1 MLKQEPTVRFKMHK
15 VKKQWVVIGT
25 AVTLAATGVA
35 LSNSTPVAAST
46 QEPSSAVVS
55 SQTSSSTASET
66 STEVSK
72 SAQETSASS
81 ASSTTVA
88 NTAQKTAEQANAQ
101 NVASSSSS
109 PSSSASV
116 ATKQAASSEAAS
128 SNGSATASSVTQ
140 VDASKVEEAAQAA
153 KDGGVKVSQGTT
165 ETVKADSASEADVAA
180 AKQKIE
186 EAYQKQVAALNQALA
201 QQKIND
207 ERYKSEL
214 AAIEAARHQYEGQ
227 NATDGVTSD
236 SVQQRLHQSFED
248 TSTVKLTAQQG
259 VADVK
264 EYHDGSGT
272 IMPPDETGIKN
283 PNILRVDFYRD
294 APNKTI
300 SVLYQGLVNS
310 YYTDANGNQQR
321 IYGMK
326 RTFTVEEISAA
337 RDDATLEIYADPTGG
352 FWYNGISKVKMT
364 QSFLDQNGNPI
375 NLADKTAY
383 YTVSSLNN
391 HNVDDPN
398 ATQYPGIAHV
408 EKVSGGPNATAVTLL
423 GSSVSLND
431 GYLYSVKGNMMA
443 TVAQWAKALHDTP
456 DNVIKEY
463 QRLTGKTDS
472 LTSDSYI
479 NYDVWDNKQSKYFY
493 YGAGLFS
500 LSGNEQ
506 TITFESDSDT
516 DADSSAHNPNV
527 TGVTWATINT
537 YIPDTPTPHAK
548 HFFEDASYNF
558 INLQVP
564 PATPVKVAD
573 NEGKSLLA
581 GDTSTQHISQSTGV
595 GNNLTGFYIGDA
607 IFKTADGRLPVSY
620 NLSDFNVT
628 DQNGN
633 NVTSLGKFVVSD
645 GTVARKAA
653 LLIKWVANEPDKLG
667 DNMTYT
673 LNTKLTTLKDGIQD
687 QELDAGITPYG
698 TTDIHHYDE
707 YVPTPDKHWT
717 LDNKVTDNQLYLN
730 GDTATATIKANLPD
744 RSKLQNEL
752 SKVTVTDDFSQFA
765 DKVTVASVK
774 VLENGTD
781 VSNLYNITINPT
793 NVVLTRKDAKSTPAG
808 VLSVVLS
815 FKIKDNVP
823 NGTLLTNKGSMTVN
837 TDTETI
843 PPVNI
848 VTWNPKPH
856 KDVELGQVQG
866 DTSATANGQMVAN
879 GQQLT
884 YPLSSDDLPANRTT
898 EINDW
903 HVVDHLPDGVQ
914 YNGYKAWIKGK
925 DGKLEDITSHLVAT
939 ATADNQ
945 VTYTADAALLARFNA
960 DKSVATATP
969 IIDVFVTPLKDGL
982 TFTNEYQLFIN
993 KHEVVSNQVT
1003 NHTPTPTPHKTEQNA
1018 DGVTINGKTVLPGST
1033 NSYQLTWNTGAYK
1046 GIIASDDQVA
1056 KGFGYVEDYPE
1067 AALDP
1072 QLGSITYKDSTGAA
1086 VKGIS
1091 VKQYASLEDA
1101 PTAVQAFLKK
1111 AGITPKGAFLFFS
1124 VDDPAAFYQDYVVKG
1139 KDITLTVP
1147 MQVKQ
1152 TTEGEYEN
1160 IAYEIDFGNG
1170 HATEII
1176 KNNIPKINPQKDVVA
1191 SDTDNKSLNNSQ
1203 IDLNGYFDYLL
1214 HGPVIEAGNGDPI
1227 TQYGFEDAYDQKH
1240 DQFTGQYKAVLTT
1253 DVTLK
1258 NGSTLKKGTDIT
1270 NQMTL
1275 KVNADGSLSWEVK
1288 ADFLAQ
1294 IDQSKSAFGVD
1305 LYAQMKRIA
1314 SGDVY
1319 NTYDATVNGVKY
1331 ISNRVHT
1338 TTPEP
1343 VVPVTPEKP
1352 VTPAQP
1358 AQPKA
1363 TPQPTAAPVKQ
1374 ALASLPKTG
1383 DQQQSGLSAWGA
1395 LALAATS
1402 LFGMLGLRKRRETN

>member
-35 LSNSTPVAAST
+35 LSNGTPVAAST
-46 QEPSSAVVS
+46 QEPSSSVVS
-55 SQTSSSTASET
+55 SQTSSSAASEA
-66 STEVSK
+66 SAAASK
-72 SAQETSASS
+72 AGQETSASS
-81 ASSTTVA
+81 AASSTVSSET
-88 NTAQKTAEQANAQ
+88 QKPTQQTRAITT
-101 NVASSSSS
+101 ASSSSA
-109 PSSSASV
+109 PSSSPNA
-116 ATKQAASSEAAS
+116 ATKQTASSEAPS
-128 SNGSATASSVTQ
+128 SNAAAGTTTEVHGDDASLQAAVDKAKQVGVQVQQDPDKTIVGDDTAKLKAQIDKDYQAQQQQLAEATAKQEANNQLQQQVAEAKKETQ
-140 VDASKVEEAAQAA
+140 AGPARPEANDPAHPGFTASDTWQNLKGKEIHDGDASVDIYAKGTVNGAASLDNGDYQLYGVSNSDLPLYQQLKSVRWGDVNPQVLSGLSYQWNGTSYNMDTGGTTHKFALHSGGVVLFPGIVTMQDGSVRDLIGQFSVHGTSAANDIINIWNANGAINYVTALGPNRNDISVQAQYWIA
-153 KDGGVKVSQGTT
+153 KDGQRDETT
-165 ETVKADSASEADVAA
+165 PYLWVNADSDIDGGQRLSLHNDHGESVLLGVGGGLRVDGGPEAGEVNIKSNPELGDTYGKNLSSSTALDGLNSAPDGTVIYAVLSNSLNKQLYNEKDGYVAALVAA
-180 AKQKIE
+180 A
-186 EAYQKQVAALNQALA
+186 
-201 QQKIND
+201 D
-207 ERYKSEL
+207 F
-214 AAIEAARHQYEGQ
+214 
-227 NATDGVTSD
+227 ATGVKYTPVPQ
-236 SVQQRLHQSFED
+236 SVKTNVPATYHF
-248 TSTVKLTAQQG
+248 TKG
-259 VADVK
+259 V
-264 EYHDGSGT
+264 
-272 IMPPDETGIKN
+272 
-283 PNILRVDFYRD
+283 LRVK
-294 APNKTI
+294 P
-300 SVLYQGLVNS
+300 S
-310 YYTDANGNQQR
+310 
-321 IYGMK
+321 
-326 RTFTVEEISAA
+326 
-337 RDDATLEIYADPTGG
+337 
-352 FWYNGISKVKMT
+352 
-364 QSFLDQNGNPI
+364 
-375 NLADKTAY
+375 
-383 YTVSSLNN
+383 
-391 HNVDDPN
+391 
-398 ATQYPGIAHV
+398 
-408 EKVSGGPNATAVTLL
+408 
-423 GSSVSLND
+423 
-431 GYLYSVKGNMMA
+431 
-443 TVAQWAKALHDTP
+443 TP
-456 DNVIKEY
+456 E
-463 QRLTGKTDS
+463 
-472 LTSDSYI
+472 
-479 NYDVWDNKQSKYFY
+479 
-493 YGAGLFS
+493 
-500 LSGNEQ
+500 
-506 TITFESDSDT
+506 
-516 DADSSAHNPNV
+516 
-527 TGVTWATINT
+527 
-537 YIPDTPTPHAK
+537 
-548 HFFEDASYNF
+548 
-558 INLQVP
+558 
-564 PATPVKVAD
+564 KVAD
-573 NEGKSLLA
+573 QEGKTLLA
-581 GDTSTQHISQSTGV
+581 GDTTTQHISQNTG
-595 GNNLTGFYIGDA
+595 NAYDLTGFYIGDA
-607 IFKTADGRLPVSY
+607 IFKTADGRLPVAY

-645 GTVARKAA
+645 GTVASKAA
-653 LLIKWVANEPDKLG
+653 LVIKWVANEPDKLG

-1176 KNNIPKINPQKDVVA
+1176 KNNIPKINLQKDVVA